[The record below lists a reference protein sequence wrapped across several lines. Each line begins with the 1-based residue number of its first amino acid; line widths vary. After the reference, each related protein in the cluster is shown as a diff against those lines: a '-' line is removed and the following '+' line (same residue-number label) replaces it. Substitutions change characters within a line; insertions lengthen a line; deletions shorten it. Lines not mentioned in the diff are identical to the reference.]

1 MQLITILIRFSL
13 AMGLGACVGIE
24 RQLHDQAAG
33 IRTAALV
40 SLGSCAFVVFSVLGS
55 FPDGSRVAAQ
65 VVTGIGFLGA
75 GVIIHDG
82 FTIRGLTTAA
92 TMWSTSAIGVLCGG
106 GYLKEAALLTA
117 LILVINI
124 VIRPIS
130 AMLKASRGARASC
143 FYILRLMCAASE
155 QQEIR
160 AQIIDLVV
168 GTQLR
173 VTALNAMKKKDA
185 AELSVKIAVKTRD
198 DTQIENITA
207 KLMLLQTVTCVEWR
221 YEETLIDDKQ

>member
-1 MQLITILIRFSL
+1 MQLITIVVRFAL
-13 AMGLGACVGIE
+13 AMAFGACVGIE

-40 SLGSCAFVVFSVLGS
+40 SLGSCAFVAFSVLGG

-65 VVTGIGFLGA
+65 VVTGVGFLGA

-106 GYLKEAALLTA
+106 GFIKEAAVLTA
-117 LILVINI
+117 LILVIN
-124 VIRPIS
+124 VAIRPLS
-130 AMLKASRGARASC
+130 SMLKASHGTQSSRL
-143 FYILRLMCAASE
+143 YQLRLVCAASA

-160 AQIIDLVV
+160 TEIIELIASTRLRIIALNTTEKQDFVEISV
-168 GTQLR
+168 QLR
-173 VTALNAMKKKDA
+173 VKKRNDA
-185 AELSVKIAVKTRD
+185 QVEGIIARL
-198 DTQIENITA
+198 IP
-207 KLMLLQTVTCVEWR
+207 LQTVSSVEWY
-221 YEETLIDDKQ
+221 YEENAGRE